1 MLTPL
6 RRQVWKM
13 SIARSC
19 NAGTLEP
26 QSTIRTTFW
35 LSVNQVTDWACKDS
49 MKDFMDKETASSS
62 LKVNFGISRNLTN
75 SDELCLRTQWNYRR
89 LKQMHLNRWSWKA
102 YSFQATEVGTPLRL
116 TTFQKANSVKLSEE
130 RWTWEFQDDAELII
144 AKRFLVIR
152 RETLPTQLVSEIV
165 FPQTLASSRTGT
177 RTEDTDGIEF
187 KTSCKLVIRSYC
199 SQGSWRKFKSAD
211 DWSENSGSQ
220 RSSET
225 TSASHLEDWAQLN
238 CCREGQ
244 QTL

>member
-26 QSTIRTTFW
+26 QSTIRTIFW

-102 YSFQATEVGTPLRL
+102 YSFQETEVGTPLRL
-116 TTFQKANSVKLSEE
+116 ATFQKANSVKLSEE

-152 RETLPTQLVSEIV
+152 RDIAHAVGEWNS
-165 FPQTLASSRTGT
+165 FPANTSKLAHW
-177 RTEDTDGIEF
+177 DTNRRHRRYWI
-187 KTSCKLVIRSYC
+187 
-199 SQGSWRKFKSAD
+199 
-211 DWSENSGSQ
+211 
-220 RSSET
+220 
-225 TSASHLEDWAQLN
+225 
-238 CCREGQ
+238 
-244 QTL
+244 